1 MTEREIVGHEYEE
14 VVKLAQQE
22 YAVSDYGDALSQQN
36 DHPPTLVR
44 T

>member
-1 MTEREIVGHEYEE
+1 MTEREIVGREYEE
-14 VVKLAQQE
+14 AVKLAQQE
-22 YAVSDYGDALSQQN
+22 HAFSDYGDAPSQQN